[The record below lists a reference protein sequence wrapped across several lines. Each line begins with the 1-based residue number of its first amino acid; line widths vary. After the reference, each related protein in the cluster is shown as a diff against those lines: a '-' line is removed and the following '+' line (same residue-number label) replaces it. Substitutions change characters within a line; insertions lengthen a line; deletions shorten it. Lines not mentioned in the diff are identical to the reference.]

1 MPAWAAETF
10 DSIYISEVL
19 VENRRGVPA
28 KDGKDHDWIEL
39 YNGGSGAVNLAGW
52 FLSDTPTNLTKWR
65 FPRVVMLP
73 DSYLLVFASGTGRT
87 NDLAHLHANFQ
98 LDKKGG
104 QVVLAGRGTN
114 LVSQI
119 AYPKS
124 LPDVSYGC
132 VRGEPAIRGNFVEPT
147 PGKPN
152 QSSGPGFA
160 PKVAFS
166 RPSGSFTSAVVLNL
180 SCASTNAPSNLSNP
194 VIRYTLDGRLPSS
207 SSLVYREPLLLTNTT
222 SVRARAYQDG
232 LMPGPPESETYLL
245 LAKNVLKFSSSLPV
259 LVMNTVGI
267 DRPTF
272 LRSSYL
278 SFYEPVDG
286 KTSLN
291 GRPAL
296 VTRGGFHVR
305 GSSTAGMPQPSFALK
320 FLDEFNQDQSLPV
333 LGLPANSDWVLY
345 APNVF
350 DPVLIH
356 NPFIHQLS
364 RDMGRYSPR
373 TRFLEVYIVQHPG
386 PVTADDYAGLYVLE
400 EKIKIGKHRVAI
412 DRLGPDDLK
421 PPEVT
426 GGYLVKFDRTGPG
439 EQGFWAGGAEMVYVE
454 PKESVIELPQRAPQR
469 RYITTFFDEFERV
482 LQGPDWKDPIKG
494 YRAYIDVDSWIDFHV
509 LEVLSGNVDIF
520 HFSTFFYKPRGGK
533 ITYGPH
539 WDFDRAL
546 GSIDHRDANPRRW
559 NTGRFFDAPWW
570 RQLFTDADFWQLWVD
585 RWQALRRTNFSEAN
599 LFGLID
605 RLTDE
610 VREAQPREAARWGL
624 EPRGG
629 SYQSEIDWM
638 KRWLSERIDFID
650 RQLVQPPALSH
661 GGGRVASG
669 FQLTLTGPAGATIYY
684 TLDGSD
690 PRLTQGAISSNAVIY
705 SGPITL
711 ERDARVTTR
720 ARNPKRRQI
729 GGPPASTPWSSPVSA
744 NFTITRR

>member
-1 MPAWAAETF
+1 MPTWAAETF

-19 VENRRGVPA
+19 AEKGRSAAA
-28 KDGKDHDWIEL
+28 KEGTDSSWIEL
-39 YNGGSGAVNLAGW
+39 YNGGSGAVSLAGW

-65 FPRVVMLP
+65 FPRVVILP
-73 DSYLLVFASGTGRT
+73 DSYLLVFASGTGIT
-87 NDLAHLHANFQ
+87 NDLAHLHANFR
-98 LDKKGG
+98 LEKKGG
-104 QVVLAGRGTN
+104 ELVLAGRNTN
-114 LVSQI
+114 VVSQM

-124 LPDVSYGC
+124 APDVSYGC
-132 VRGEPAIRGNFVEPT
+132 VRGEPALRGEFVEPT
-147 PGKPN
+147 PGKAN
-152 QSSGPGFA
+152 KSSGPGFA
-160 PKVAFS
+160 PKVTFS
-166 RPSGSFTSAVVLNL
+166 RPSGSFTSPAVLKL
-180 SCASTNAPSNLSNP
+180 SCVSSKASSNL
-194 VIRYTLDGRLPSS
+194 VIRYTLDGRLPGSS
-207 SSLVYREPLLLTNTT
+207 SAVYREPLLLTNTT

-232 LMPGPPESETYLL
+232 LLPGPPESEVYLL
-245 LAKNVLKFSSSLPV
+245 LATNVLKFKSNLPV
-259 LVMNTVGI
+259 VVMNTAGI
-267 DRPTF
+267 NLPTF

-286 KTSLN
+286 KTSLE
-291 GRPAL
+291 GRPSL
-296 VTRGGFHVR
+296 VTRGSFHVR
-305 GSSTAGMPQPSFALK
+305 GSSSAGMPQPSFALE
-320 FLDEFNQDQSLPV
+320 FLDEFNEDQNRSV

-345 APNVF
+345 APNMF

-373 TRFLEVYIVQHPG
+373 TRFVEVYIVQRPG
-386 PVTADDYAGLYVLE
+386 PVKAEDYAGLYVLE

-412 DRLGPDDLK
+412 DRLGADDLK

-426 GGYLVKFDRTGPG
+426 GGYLLKFDRTGPG
-439 EQGFWAGGAEMVYVE
+439 EQGFWAGGAEMVYVD
-454 PKESVIELPQRAPQR
+454 PKEAVMDLPQRAPQR
-469 RYITTFFDEFERV
+469 RYITAWFDEFERV

-520 HFSTFFYKPRGGK
+520 QFSTFFYKPRGGK
-533 ITYGPH
+533 ITFGPH

-546 GSIDHRDANPRRW
+546 GSIDRRDANPRRW
-559 NTGRFFDAPWW
+559 NTGRFFDGPWW
-570 RQLFTDADFWQLWVD
+570 RQLFRDPDFWQLWVD
-585 RWQALRRTNFSEAN
+585 RWQGLRRTNFSETN

-638 KRWLSERIDFID
+638 KHWLAQRIDFID

-661 GGGRVASG
+661 GGGGVVSG
-669 FQLTLTGPAGATIYY
+669 VQLTLTGPAGATIYY

-690 PRLTQGAISSNAVIY
+690 PRQTQGAISSNAVIY

-711 ERDARVTTR
+711 ERASRVAAR
-720 ARNPKRRQI
+720 ARNPERRQS
-729 GGPPASTPWSSPVSA
+729 GGPPISTPWSSPASA
-744 NFTITRR
+744 NFIITPR